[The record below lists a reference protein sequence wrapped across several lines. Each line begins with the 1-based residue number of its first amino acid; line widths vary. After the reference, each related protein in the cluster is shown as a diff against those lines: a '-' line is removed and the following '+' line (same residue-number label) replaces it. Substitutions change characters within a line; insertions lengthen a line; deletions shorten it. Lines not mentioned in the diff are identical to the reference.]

1 MDLHQDQ
8 IPARQLSL
16 TGLHRAGARAG
27 KKKSG
32 NIVLNRCTLVYS
44 LNTRQPF
51 TPFSEFT
58 KDFHCSSS
66 IIAYQQLCNSMINH
80 CPEGYKTTHVLL
92 FMSCLL
98 LHSEVIWR
106 QVQTK
111 RAAKTNCW
119 CCTTAPCLKLT
130 TICIK
135 IVMSK

>member
-1 MDLHQDQ
+1 MNLHQYQ
-8 IPARQLSL
+8 IPSRQLSL

-92 FMSCLL
+92 FDMSAVTFRSDLETSANKKSCKNQLL
-98 LHSEVIWR
+98 VLHHS
-106 QVQTK
+106 
-111 RAAKTNCW
+111 
-119 CCTTAPCLKLT
+119 P
-130 TICIK
+130 
-135 IVMSK
+135 MS